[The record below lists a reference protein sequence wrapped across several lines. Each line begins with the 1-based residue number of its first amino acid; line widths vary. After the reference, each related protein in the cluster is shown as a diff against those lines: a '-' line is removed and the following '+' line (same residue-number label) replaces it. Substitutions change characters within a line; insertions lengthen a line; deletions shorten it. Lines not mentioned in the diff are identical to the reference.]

1 MSEIIIEKLMEQR
14 DSYLNTLKHLDF
26 QLIEELSDEEIE
38 KNKKL
43 QQVTIDQLKKIEQ
56 ELAHLLSKKT

>member
-1 MSEIIIEKLMEQR
+1 MEQR
-14 DSYLNTLKHLDF
+14 DSYLNTLKHLGF
-26 QLIEELSDEEIE
+26 QLIEELSDEELE

>member
-14 DSYLNTLKHLDF
+14 DSYLNTLKHLGF

>member
-1 MSEIIIEKLMEQR
+1 MEQR
-14 DSYLNTLKHLDF
+14 NLYLNTLKHLDF
-26 QLIEELSDEEIE
+26 QLVEDLSDAEIE

-43 QQVTIDQLKKIEQ
+43 QQVTVDQLKKIEQ